1 MTKAEACLWKYA
13 LKARQMKGYP
23 FRRQRPVLNYIADFM
38 CMELKLIIEV
48 DGITHHDEKVIL
60 KDEQR
65 QRNLEAAGFT
75 VLRFSDHEV
84 LKGMTGVIA
93 FLEEWIEKY
102 EASKTTP

>member
-1 MTKAEACLWKYA
+1 
-13 LKARQMKGYP
+13 
-23 FRRQRPVLNYIADFM
+23 
-38 CMELKLIIEV
+38 
-48 DGITHHDEKVIL
+48 VIL

-102 EASKTTP
+102 EASRTTP

>member
-1 MTKAEACLWKYA
+1 MLVEVCTKGQANERVSVQKAATCIKLYRWLYVYGTEADYW
-13 LKARQMKGYP
+13 G
-23 FRRQRPVLNYIADFM
+23 
-38 CMELKLIIEV
+38 
-48 DGITHHDEKVIL
+48 GWHHDEKVIL

-93 FLEEWIEKY
+93 YLEEWIEKY